1 LARAHSSPPTS
12 SWCAY
17 QRARASHP
25 MIVHSSSAHCHLQA
39 CASALLHAL
48 CRRTPLP
55 LNLTLSPAC
64 AAPEVHHRV
73 CTSQQVS
80 IHNEC
85 GIQILGGAVVERRR
99 NRLIAQGGVPR
110 LSSSDRDFHRGD
122 TLRRLST
129 GSEALPCNCHFAM
142 PSWLPSSPAF
152 TGSTDARG
160 QG

>member
-1 LARAHSSPPTS
+1 
-12 SWCAY
+12 
-17 QRARASHP
+17 

-122 TLRRLST
+122 TLRRAVY
-129 GSEALPCNCHFAM
+129 GER
-142 PSWLPSSPAF
+142 SPALQLPLRNALLASVISSLHRF
-152 TGSTDARG
+152 HRRTRPRVVGFRG
-160 QG
+160 PSVYCLGGGLIKAKYR